1 MMAHQTLN
9 EQAQQAADAALMG
22 AEREATALALT
33 KSRSG
38 LPADRW
44 PWARIE
50 LADGALLTVRRFLPW
65 HEYHLHEA
73 GAASEPVSRDAALQL
88 LTSSIGGAL

>member
-1 MMAHQTLN
+1 MMAHQALN
-9 EQAQQAADAALMG
+9 EQAQQAADVALMG

-44 PWARIE
+44 PWVTIVLLEGRS
-50 LADGALLTVRRFLPW
+50 LTVRRSLPW

-73 GAASEPVSRDAALQL
+73 GAASKPVSRDTALQL
-88 LTSSIGGAL
+88 LASSIGGAS